1 MRVRKTWVR
10 IFFHY
15 ILYTL
20 LQEEKSSWQK
30 KVPGPWKL
38 TTTIKEIIHFSSV
51 NLSFARNHTQ
61 KINNL
66 PVRERFPSPVAAELS
81 LNVTRPKH

>member
-15 ILYTL
+15 ILYAL

>member
-1 MRVRKTWVR
+1 MHCYKRKKA
-10 IFFHY
+10 HG
-15 ILYTL
+15 
-20 LQEEKSSWQK
+20 K
-30 KVPGPWKL
+30 KKCQVPEKL
-38 TTTIKEIIHFSSV
+38 TTTIKEIIHFSSA

>member
-1 MRVRKTWVR
+1 MA
-10 IFFHY
+10 
-15 ILYTL
+15 
-20 LQEEKSSWQK
+20 K
-30 KVPGPWKL
+30 KKCQVPEKL

>member
-1 MRVRKTWVR
+1 ME
-10 IFFHY
+10 IDDY
-15 ILYTL
+15 
-20 LQEEKSSWQK
+20 
-30 KVPGPWKL
+30 
-38 TTTIKEIIHFSSV
+38 TIKEIIHFSSA

-66 PVRERFPSPVAAELS
+66 PVRERYPSPVAAELS

>member
-1 MRVRKTWVR
+1 MRVRETWVR

-38 TTTIKEIIHFSSV
+38 TTTIKEIIRFSSA

>member
-1 MRVRKTWVR
+1 MHCYKRKKA
-10 IFFHY
+10 HG
-15 ILYTL
+15 
-20 LQEEKSSWQK
+20 KK

-38 TTTIKEIIHFSSV
+38 TTTIKEIIHFSSA

>member
-1 MRVRKTWVR
+1 MRKTWVR

-15 ILYTL
+15 ILYAL

-30 KVPGPWKL
+30 KVPGPRKL

-66 PVRERFPSPVAAELS
+66 PVRERYPSPVAAELS

>member
-15 ILYTL
+15 ILYAL

-38 TTTIKEIIHFSSV
+38 TTTIKEIIHFSSA
-51 NLSFARNHTQ
+51 NLSFARNHTH

>member
-15 ILYTL
+15 ILYAL

-66 PVRERFPSPVAAELS
+66 PVRERYPSPVAAELS

>member
-1 MRVRKTWVR
+1 MRVRENWFR
-10 IFFHY
+10 IFFQY

-61 KINNL
+61 QINNL

>member
-1 MRVRKTWVR
+1 MRKTWVR

-30 KVPGPWKL
+30 KVPGPRKL